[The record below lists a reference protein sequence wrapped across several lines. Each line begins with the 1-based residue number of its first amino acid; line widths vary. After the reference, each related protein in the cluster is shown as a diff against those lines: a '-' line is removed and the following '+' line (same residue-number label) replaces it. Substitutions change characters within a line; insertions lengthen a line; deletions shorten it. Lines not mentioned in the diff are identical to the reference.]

1 MKTIALAGA
10 TGFLGSNLLAAFLEL
25 GFKVIVL
32 KRTTSNTY
40 RINQFLHRVELY
52 DIDIISISEVLNI
65 CKVDIV
71 VNTVCGYGR
80 SKSGVKEVLNSNLLF
95 GIELLEA
102 SVSNNIKSFI
112 HTDTLLPRNLNIY
125 SLSKAQ
131 FVDWLIFFSEK
142 IQIVNF
148 RIEHMYGPDDDKEKF
163 LPWLIYQ
170 MLHSDNDINLT
181 SGEQQRDFI
190 YIDDVVNAYTLV
202 ISNLMNLPSW
212 NQFDVGTNKFITLKK
227 FVLQVASEVMKVV
240 NFDVVQKLKFG
251 VVPYRK
257 GEVMIPV
264 LNNEPLLQLGWTPTV
279 DLNEGLKNIIKKYK

>member
-25 GFKVIVL
+25 DFKVVVL

-40 RINQFLHRVELY
+40 RINQFLHKVEVY
-52 DIDIISISEVLNI
+52 DIDKVSVSEVFKI

-80 SKSGVKEVLNSNLLF
+80 SKSSVKEVLNSNLLF

-102 SVSNNIKSFI
+102 SFLNNIKSFI
-112 HTDTLLPRNLNIY
+112 HTDTLLPRNLNVY

-131 FVDWLIFFSEK
+131 FVDWLSFFSEK
-142 IQIVNF
+142 MQIVNF

-163 LPWLIYQ
+163 LPWLIHQ
-170 MLHSDNDINLT
+170 MMESDNDINLT
-181 SGEQQRDFI
+181 SGEQLRDFI
-190 YIDDVVNAYTLV
+190 YIDDVVSAYTLV
-202 ISNLMNLPSW
+202 ISNLMNLPNW
-212 NQFDVGTNKFITLKK
+212 NQFDIGTNNFITVKK
-227 FVLQVASEVMKVV
+227 FVLDVASKVAKVV
-240 NFDVVQKLKFG
+240 DFDVVSKLKFG

-279 DLNEGLKNIIKKYK
+279 EINEGLENIIKNYK

>member
-10 TGFLGSNLLAAFLEL
+10 TGFLGSNLLAAFLKL
-25 GFKVIVL
+25 DFKVIVL

-40 RINQFLHRVELY
+40 RINQFLHRVEIY
-52 DIDIISISEVLNI
+52 DIDKVSVSEVFRI

-80 SKSGVKEVLNSNLLF
+80 SKSSVKEVLNSNLLF

-102 SVSNNIKSFI
+102 SFLNNIKSFI

-131 FVDWLIFFSEK
+131 FVDWLSFFSEK
-142 IQIVNF
+142 MQIVNF

-170 MLHSDNDINLT
+170 MMQSDNDINLT
-181 SGEQQRDFI
+181 SGEQLRDFI
-190 YIDDVVNAYTLV
+190 YIDDVVSAYTLV
-202 ISNLMNLPSW
+202 ISNLMNLSNW
-212 NQFDVGTNKFITLKK
+212 NQFDIGTNNFITVKE
-227 FVLQVASEVMKVV
+227 FVLEVASKVTEVVD
-240 NFDVVQKLKFG
+240 FDIVSKLKFG

-279 DLNEGLKNIIKKYK
+279 ELNEGLENIIKNYK